1 MSGKNWKKCSK
12 YQRLMEILDDYW
24 LSKPDEAYVSI
35 DMEFLKSDGQYQQ
48 KRIVW
53 WNPNMDSEKTSAML
67 KQKHKDMQEAYEEA
81 KREGLFINLGEE

>member
-24 LSKPDEAYVSI
+24 LSEPDEAYVSI

-53 WNPNMDSEKTSAML
+53 
-67 KQKHKDMQEAYEEA
+67 
-81 KREGLFINLGEE
+81 

>member
-12 YQRLMEILDDYW
+12 FQRLMEILDDYW
-24 LSKPDEAYVSI
+24 LSEPDEAYVSI

-53 WNPNMDSEKTSAML
+53 WNPNVDSDKTSAML
-67 KQKHKDMQEAYEEA
+67 KQKYKDMQEAYEEV
-81 KREGLFINLGEE
+81 KRECVFINLGEE

>member
-1 MSGKNWKKCSK
+1 MSEKNWKKCSK
-12 YQRLMEILDDYW
+12 FQRLMEILDDYW
-24 LSKPDEAYVSI
+24 LSEPDEAYVSI

-81 KREGLFINLGEE
+81 KREGLFVNLGEE

>member
-12 YQRLMEILDDYW
+12 YQRLMEILDGYW
-24 LSKPDEAYVSI
+24 LSEPDEAYVSI

-81 KREGLFINLGEE
+81 KHEGLFINLGEE

>member
-1 MSGKNWKKCSK
+1 
-12 YQRLMEILDDYW
+12 MEILDDYW
-24 LSKPDEAYVSI
+24 LSEPDEAYVSI

-53 WNPNMDSEKTSAML
+53 WNPNMDSEKTIAML

>member
-1 MSGKNWKKCSK
+1 MSRKNWKKCSK
-12 YQRLMEILDDYW
+12 FQRLMEILDDYW
-24 LSKPDEAYVSI
+24 LSEPDEAYVSI

>member
-1 MSGKNWKKCSK
+1 MSGKNWKKCSAF
-12 YQRLMEILDDYW
+12 QRLMEILDDYW
-24 LSKPDEAYVSI
+24 LSEPDEAYVSI

-67 KQKHKDMQEAYEEA
+67 KEKYRKMQEAYEEA
-81 KREGLFINLGEE
+81 KREGVFVNLGEE

>member
-1 MSGKNWKKCSK
+1 MSKKNWKKCSQF
-12 YQRLMEILDDYW
+12 QRLMEILDDYW
-24 LSKPDEAYVSI
+24 LSEPDEAYVSI

-53 WNPNMDSEKTSAML
+53 WNPNMDSEKTSTML